1 MLQEYHQDIIS
12 AVWMVILSLYAED
25 PVWAGAI
32 LLSFLICVHVGPRIE
47 YHQAMI
53 LVGWMIL
60 LSLSPDRD
68 PRLRDLRTMRTLQP
82 IMLSV
87 YYQNIISVVWMIVLQ
102 DHDQDIIS
110 AVWMIILS
118 LYQDGSNSHWVFRLS
133 FLICVHVMRPRI
145 EYHHA
150 SILVGWMIL
159 LCLIPHRGLGLRDVR
174 TRSILQPYM
183 LQEHHQGI
191 ISAAWMIM
199 LSLYREEPVWAG
211 AILLSFL
218 IWVHAMRSRI
228 EHHQG
233 IIRVGWIILLSLIS
247 GLVRARTIFLICVH
261 AMGLFLILGVRTSNL
276 VLVWQDA
283 FDNGIMR

>member
-1 MLQEYHQDIIS
+1 MLREHHRDIISAVWIIILSLYPEDPVWAGVILFRFLICVQVILPRINYLQAIILVVGWIILLSLIPDRDPGLRDPRTTSTPQPIMLQEYHQ
-12 AVWMVILSLYAED
+12 E
-25 PVWAGAI
+25 
-32 LLSFLICVHVGPRIE
+32 
-47 YHQAMI
+47 
-53 LVGWMIL
+53 
-60 LSLSPDRD
+60 
-68 PRLRDLRTMRTLQP
+68 
-82 IMLSV
+82 
-87 YYQNIISVVWMIVLQ
+87 
-102 DHDQDIIS
+102 IIS

-118 LYQDGSNSHWVFRLS
+118 LYQDGSSLHRAFRLS

-145 EYHHA
+145 EYHQA
-150 SILVGWMIL
+150 IILVGWMIL
-159 LCLIPHRGLGLRDVR
+159 LCLIPDRGPGLHEFR
-174 TRSILQPYM
+174 TMSTFQPNT
-183 LQEHHQGI
+183 LQEVHHDI

-247 GLVRARTIFLICVH
+247 GLVRARAIFLICVH